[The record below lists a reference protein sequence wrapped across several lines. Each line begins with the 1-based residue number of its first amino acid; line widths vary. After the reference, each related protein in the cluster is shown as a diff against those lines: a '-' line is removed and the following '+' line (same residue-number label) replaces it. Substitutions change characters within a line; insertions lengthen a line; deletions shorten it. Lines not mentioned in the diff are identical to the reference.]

1 MRWFFLAR
9 SPQFFLPSVY
19 TMALTVKGILKD
31 KVVLYIVL
39 FFAITNVIGFVM
51 LQNIDA
57 VVTFAIIALL
67 TSYFTKNMII
77 VLLVALIAT
86 NSIVGAKRCTAG
98 KEGFQ
103 EGVGHEGGGGKGRKE
118 DTKPKPDSKKPN
130 GKKHDGLLGALE
142 SKSSHGKSGKKEAMS
157 HAGGDA
163 PAGPQAASAAVDEE
177 EAGGKPKLDQ
187 SATLESAYDNLNNLL
202 GSDALANMTSDTQKL
217 AEKQKQLMGNLSQLE
232 PMIGKAASMLEGLDS
247 AGSGLNSLM
256 SKVGA
261 LAGGSSGGQ

>member
-1 MRWFFLAR
+1 
-9 SPQFFLPSVY
+9 
-19 TMALTVKGILKD
+19 MALTVKGILKD

-103 EGVGHEGGGGKGRKE
+103 EGVKDAGPKSGSPQNKGS
-118 DTKPKPDSKKPN
+118 TKDDKK
-130 GKKHDGLLGALE
+130 GDKKDGGLLGALE
-142 SKSSHGKSGKKEAMS
+142 SKHGHDKSGHDKSGQKEAMS

-261 LAGGSSGGQ
+261 LAGGSTGGQ

>member
-1 MRWFFLAR
+1 
-9 SPQFFLPSVY
+9 
-19 TMALTVKGILKD
+19 D
-31 KVVLYIVL
+31 K
-39 FFAITNVIGFVM
+39 
-51 LQNIDA
+51 
-57 VVTFAIIALL
+57 
-67 TSYFTKNMII
+67 
-77 VLLVALIAT
+77 
-86 NSIVGAKRCTAG
+86 
-98 KEGFQ
+98 
-103 EGVGHEGGGGKGRKE
+103 KE
-118 DTKPKPDSKKPN
+118 DTKPKPDS
-130 GKKHDGLLGALE
+130 KKHDGLLGALE
-142 SKSSHGKSGKKEAMS
+142 SKHGHDKSGKKEAMS

-261 LAGGSSGGQ
+261 LAGAKAGGQ